1 MSNVLGDRPVG
12 QQRPG
17 GGLVL
22 SLLGGPRPCRDD
34 PILVTAKAK
43 FLQLL
48 LLDNDSRRG
57 PLPNFHHVLC
67 TLLHHI
73 LTNLQC

>member
-22 SLLGGPRPCRDD
+22 SLLGAPRPCRND
-34 PILVTAKAK
+34 PILVTGIAKSLK
-43 FLQLL
+43 FMLY
-48 LLDNDSRRG
+48 DHDSRRG
-57 PLPNFHHVLC
+57 ASPDPPPCHVYSTAL
-67 TLLHHI
+67 